1 MTDPLLLTLLI
12 GVAGGIGS
20 VLRVWIM
27 NWKGPLPFGLIA
39 TNTLAAMF
47 LGYVYSGY
55 VTQDWLIIA
64 VAGFAGGLSTFSGIA
79 KAGFDYWHT
88 GRLVQIFLTLAINIV
103 LPLVAMM
110 LVMRFV

>member
-1 MTDPLLLTLLI
+1 MTDPILLTLMI
-12 GVAGGIGS
+12 GAAGGVGS
-20 VLRVWIM
+20 VIRVWIM

-47 LGYVYSGY
+47 LGYIYSGNL
-55 VTQDWLIIA
+55 TQDWLLIA
-64 VAGFAGGLSTFSGIA
+64 SVGFAGGLSTFSGIS

-88 GRLVQIFLTLAINIV
+88 GRLVQIFLTLAINVV